1 MKILL
6 LFLLILPSFV
16 FGQTYK
22 ERQLGISPSSSMK
35 VVHVTENGDN
45 LRAFIVETVNVNP
58 IVEQEEK
65 YMPINLLQVVDLN
78 AEETTNIETHVL
90 DNQIFPKN
98 IARELKRGKKKYGR
112 TDNVVNYQQVLE
124 MYPELSN
131 VEKLDDQNRLLP
143 KEFYATQLNVGAFNN
158 RVNGFAS
165 RKLSM
170 DYENQPK
177 PENKKKKK
185 GLMGKLA
192 SAGASATKFGNKL
205 EGKKSIYGVVEEVS
219 HDWSDSYN
227 GGQDKKNH
235 WKNDAQIYCQASGKL
250 IAVNAYHKKG
260 DDMSPYVNR
269 EIVVFAPNGEVIKQ
283 NAINETEPWNIVA
296 TQAHYTHDAG
306 SSTLQNML
314 LVMRQPTG
322 KKFSGTKDNVLRLQ
336 SVNVDGEVLY
346 DRVVEVNGT
355 LRGSNRADS
364 EISVAMNDEGIAF
377 INGAY
382 RNGSDNYI
390 IESSPAGDNVYNIEV
405 DNKVRSHTLE
415 RYIFTDDV
423 NYVVFNEGGFKSFD
437 KEIDQTSAFNLH
449 PLSNGKLGDRIQ
461 LKVNE
466 SEKSIKTMF
475 DVVHN
480 GKDLV
485 VQTKELTPG
494 IYDFKK
500 YPAAYF
506 QQYSINN
513 GVVTPLNNEDTPMY
527 LSEHDMDDYGKFVES
542 NGKYYFVSVNFVEN
556 EKKQGEYLI
565 ARRLTSLKM

>member
-1 MKILL
+1 MKN
-6 LFLLILPSFV
+6 LILVLLVLPSLV
-16 FGQTYK
+16 YGQTYK
-22 ERQLGISPSSSMK
+22 ERNLDISPSSSMK
-35 VVHVTENGDN
+35 VVHVTESGDD

-58 IVEQEEK
+58 VVEQEEK
-65 YMPINLLQVVDLN
+65 YMPINLLRVVDLN

-90 DNQIFPKN
+90 DNQLFPKK
-98 IARELKRGKKKYGR
+98 IAKELKRGKKKYGR

-143 KEFYATQLNVGAFNN
+143 KEYYTSQLNVGAFNN
-158 RVNGFAS
+158 KVNGFAS

-170 DYENQPK
+170 DYENQPTS
-177 PENKKKKK
+177 ENKKKKK

-192 SAGASATKFGNKL
+192 SAGAAATKLGNKI
-205 EGKKSIYGVVEEVS
+205 EGKKNIYGVVDEVS

-269 EIVVFAPNGEVIKQ
+269 EIVVFAPSGEVIKQ
-283 NAINETEPWNIVA
+283 NSINETEPWNIVA
-296 TQAHYTHDAG
+296 SQAHYTHNAG
-306 SSTLQNML
+306 SSSLQNML

-336 SVNVDGEVLY
+336 SVSVDGEILY
-346 DRVVEVNGT
+346 DRIVEVNGT
-355 LRGSNRADS
+355 IRGSNRADS
-364 EISVAMNDEGIAF
+364 EIQVVMNKEGTAF
-377 INGAY
+377 INGVY

-390 IESSPAGDNVYNIEV
+390 IESSPSGDNVYNIGV
-405 DNKVRSHTLE
+405 DNKVRSHSLN
-415 RYIFTDDV
+415 RFIFTDDM
-423 NYVVFNEGGFKSFD
+423 NYVVYNEGGFKSFD

-449 PLSNGKLGDRIQ
+449 PISNGQLGDRIQ

-466 SEKSIKTMF
+466 SEKSIKTVF

-494 IYDFKK
+494 IYDFNK

-513 GVVTPLNNEDTPMY
+513 GVVTPLNNADTPLYM
-527 LSEHDMDDYGKFVES
+527 SEHDMDDYGKFVES

-556 EKKQGEYLI
+556 EKKKGEYLI
-565 ARRLTSLKM
+565 GRRITSLKM